1 MKNTTDMTEGV
12 IWKQLLL
19 FALPIFLSNLFQ
31 QLYNVT
37 DSIIVG
43 QFVGSNALAAVSS
56 SGTLIFMFVGFFNGT
71 AMGAGIIIAKY
82 FGEKDYDNMR
92 RAIHTDVALG
102 LIAGLAVTVLGV
114 FLSPCILKLMQ
125 IDSDIYADAVVYF
138 RIYFAGSLANILY
151 NVAVGILH
159 AVGDSRHPLY
169 YLMFTTVLNVGLDFL
184 FVGAF
189 NMGVGGAA
197 LATIISQAVNML
209 LAFTQL
215 MGSHEVYKVRIKE
228 LRIHGDMLRSIIKFG
243 LPSGI
248 QNSVIGLANV
258 IVQSNIN
265 SFGKYATAGFGAY
278 AKIEGFVF
286 LPITCFAM
294 GIANFVGQNI
304 GAKKYD
310 RVKRCARFG
319 IVCSITLAEFLGLI
333 MWLFAPSLIGIFIS
347 SGTEGADEIIN
358 YGVTQIRTEAFF
370 FCFLAFSHCIAGVCR
385 GSGRAFAAMVIMLS
399 VWCVLRITYITIIM
413 NFVHEIQMI
422 YWAYP
427 ITWGTSS
434 VIYLIYYLKADWIH
448 GFERRKKKLPT
459 DSDGGNGQSENGQDA
474 AA

>member
-1 MKNTTDMTEGV
+1 MTEGV

-43 QFVGSNALAAVSS
+43 QFSGGNALAAVSS

-82 FGEKDYDNMR
+82 FGEKDYVNMR
-92 RAIHTDVALG
+92 RAIHTDILLG
-102 LIAGLAVTVLGV
+102 LIAGIVVTIVGV
-114 FLSPCILKLMQ
+114 FLSPYILKLMQ
-125 IDSDIYADAVVYF
+125 IDDEIYSDAVVYF
-138 RIYFAGSLANILY
+138 RIYFAGSVANILY

-169 YLMFTTVLNVGLDFL
+169 YLMFTTVLNVGLDLL
-184 FVGAF
+184 FVGVF
-189 NMGVGGAA
+189 NMGVAGAA
-197 LATIISQAVNML
+197 VATIISQAVNML
-209 LAFTQL
+209 FAFIQL
-215 MGSHEVYKVRIKE
+215 FSTREVYKVKIKE
-228 LRIHGDMLRSIIKFG
+228 LRIHKDMLFSIVKFG
-243 LPSGI
+243 LPSGV

-258 IVQSNIN
+258 IVQTNIN
-265 SFGKYATAGFGAY
+265 TFGKYATSGFGAY

-310 RVKRCARFG
+310 RVRKCARFG
-319 IVCSITLAEFLGLI
+319 IVCSVTLAEVLGLL
-333 MWLFAPSLIGIFIS
+333 MWIFAPNLVGIFIS
-347 SGTEGADEIIN
+347 SDAEGATEIIY
-358 YGVTQIRTEAFF
+358 YGVLQMRTEAFF
-370 FCFLAFSHCIAGVCR
+370 FCLLAFSHCIAGVCR
-385 GSGRAFAAMVIMLS
+385 GSGRAIVAMVIMLS
-399 VWCVLRITYITIIM
+399 VWCVLRITYISIIM
-413 NFVHEIQMI
+413 YFVHEIQMI

-448 GFERRKKKLPT
+448 GFDKKK
-459 DSDGGNGQSENGQDA
+459 DKSAAENNA
-474 AA
+474 